1 MRRRAGFQSWASSA
15 AGGGWVGWRAGASLI
30 LPLQLVLAGG
40 ALLGGVLPGC
50 VNDTPS
56 TDPPEDVQKYILD
69 KLPEGEK
76 FTPLNVNF
84 DDKLTLLGAQIEPGV
99 DVEPGGRVKV
109 TMYWRADKAL
119 DDVDWKLFT
128 HVLDGSGERLM
139 NIDNVGPL
147 RHVRRNRQ
155 SWAPGNW
162 LAGKVYVDTQT
173 FTMPRKLK
181 GSKVQLVT
189 GIWKGRQRLPLKS
202 GPSITDNRALVATFN
217 TGVAAKPEDG
227 VPKVQAAR
235 VKDGLRLRLD
245 GKLSEYAWDDA
256 TPLQFVNVAT
266 GKPLNE
272 TGLHGTA
279 KLLWDESAL
288 YLGVF
293 VKDQDVVGGFDK
305 GAKDPQ
311 LWTKDTVELM
321 IDPDGDGDNKDYYE
335 IQVNPQNL
343 VFDSY
348 FEDYNKPR
356 TEPNGPFGHQEWS
369 SKLESAVTVRGTLD
383 NSKDKDEGYV
393 VEIKIPWT
401 SFDKAKK
408 VPPEPGTK
416 WRMNVY
422 AMENNNGV
430 AWSPILGEGNFH
442 KASRFGQVEFVTQP
456 AAAGAVA
463 AAEGTPAANTAPA
476 AVVEQ
481 PKPGTTAED
490 PASKEGLS
498 VSKKALQQAP
508 APAAPA
514 PAAPAAP
521 AQP

>member
-1 MRRRAGFQSWASSA
+1 MRRRAGFQSWASL
-15 AGGGWVGWRAGASLI
+15 RAGAGSS
-30 LPLQLVLAGG
+30 LPLQRALAGG
-40 ALLGGVLPGC
+40 VLSAVMLSGGVFLGC

-56 TDPPEDVQKYILD
+56 TAPPEDVQKYIVD
-69 KLPEGEK
+69 KVPEGEK
-76 FTPLNVNF
+76 LTPLNVNF
-84 DDKLTLLGAQIEPGV
+84 DDKITLVGAQIEPGL
-99 DVEPGGRVKV
+99 DVEPGTRVKV

-147 RHVRRNRQ
+147 RHIRRNRQ
-155 SWAPGNW
+155 SWAPGSW
-162 LAGKVYVDTQT
+162 LPGKVYVDTQS

-181 GSKVQLVT
+181 SSKVQLVT

-227 VPKVQAAR
+227 VPEVQVGR
-235 VKDGLRLRLD
+235 IKEGLRLRLD

-256 TPLQFVNVAT
+256 IPMSFVNVAN

-279 KLLWDESAL
+279 KMLWDESAL

-305 GAKDPQ
+305 DAKDPQ

-321 IDPDGDGDNKDYYE
+321 IDPDGNGDNKDYYE
-335 IQVNPQNL
+335 IQVNPQGL

-369 SKLESAVTVRGTLD
+369 AKLESAVTVRGTLD

-408 VPPEPGTK
+408 VPPEPGSS

-422 AMENNNGV
+422 AMQNNEGV
-430 AWSPILGEGNFH
+430 AWSPILGQGNFH
-442 KASRFGQVEFVTQP
+442 KASRFGKVTFVNQP
-456 AAAGAVA
+456 AASGAVA
-463 AAEGTPAANTAPA
+463 AAQGTPAAGGETKPASAPA
-476 AVVEQ
+476 E
-481 PKPGTTAED
+481 
-490 PASKEGLS
+490 PASKDGLT
-498 VSKKALQQAP
+498 VEKKALQQA
-508 APAAPA
+508 AAPA
-514 PAAPAAP
+514 PA
-521 AQP
+521 QQ